1 MEKFENLAELFP
13 SSGHSVQFY
22 KEKTLEKLF
31 TCETCNQLII
41 ESDHLMVSGAHFHK
55 HHFRCSVCNVN
66 LDSDSQTSFFIRFD
80 VDLFFLYLMS
90 FNVVTISSSV
100 RFITTQ
106 ISRSANI
113 AMRLLKRTL
122 LRLWEKITMR
132 TTFFAQLVR
141 DPLM

>member
-1 MEKFENLAELFP
+1 MEKFENLAELSP

-31 TCETCNQLII
+31 TCETCNQLIL
-41 ESDHLMVSGAHFHK
+41 ESDHLMVSDYHFHK
-55 HHFRCSVCNVN
+55 HHFRCSECNVN

-80 VDLFFLYLMS
+80 VDLFLHECNLMCHNAVMIG
-90 FNVVTISSSV
+90 FSV
-100 RFITTQ
+100 RCITTQ

-122 LRLWEKITMR
+122 LRL
-132 TTFFAQLVR
+132 
-141 DPLM
+141 